1 MLKVFWILRIT
12 NPKQYKLL
20 ISDVPKIRSSQYK
33 ISVGAKIQKALQ
45 KNLGH
50 LLAALKQSQNLPT
63 YQTRPYSPLFLYKE
77 HCMVHK
83 WDLISYNRYFFCRLQ
98 EEDVLT
104 KYLDSNHFHQR
115 RPQTLAEVF
124 WNRKKWAPWKNVH
137 LQIGHRGQA
146 VFTCDCLFHY
156 LMLNC
161 QGGISVWMYLYL
173 VFSIIVLV
181 FHFCIRYFVFDA
193 DLSWR
198 DFRLAVAG
206 VERGEGFDCWL
217 KMKRFLRKIDWFLSL
232 NQVL

>member
-1 MLKVFWILRIT
+1 MFWRNTWTVIT
-12 NPKQYKLL
+12 SINVDHRLWPKFSETEKSEHPGKMSIYKL
-20 ISDVPKIRSSQYK
+20 V
-33 ISVGAKIQKALQ
+33 
-45 KNLGH
+45 
-50 LLAALKQSQNLPT
+50 T
-63 YQTRPYSPLFLYKE
+63 E
-77 HCMVHK
+77 
-83 WDLISYNRYFFCRLQ
+83 
-98 EEDVLT
+98 
-104 KYLDSNHFHQR
+104 
-115 RPQTLAEVF
+115 
-124 WNRKKWAPWKNVH
+124 
-137 LQIGHRGQA
+137 GQA

-217 KMKRFLRKIDWFLSL
+217 KIKKFLHKIGLKIYKLFFFSFW

>member
-1 MLKVFWILRIT
+1 MR
-12 NPKQYKLL
+12 
-20 ISDVPKIRSSQYK
+20 
-33 ISVGAKIQKALQ
+33 
-45 KNLGH
+45 
-50 LLAALKQSQNLPT
+50 
-63 YQTRPYSPLFLYKE
+63 
-77 HCMVHK
+77 
-83 WDLISYNRYFFCRLQ
+83 RLQ

-124 WNRKKWAPWKNVH
+124 WNRKKWAPWENVH

-217 KMKRFLRKIDWFLSL
+217 KIKKFMHIIGLKIYNFFFHFEIRFDHFEIRYWIIPVVSKLQARDPYLQNS
-232 NQVL
+232 